1 MFPPEGRSM
10 AEEAL
15 LTKTVVSKKCTSDG
29 PPASFKSS
37 VVTVLCRPGLMEG
50 DAAMSVNGDVR
61 IL

>member
-1 MFPPEGRSM
+1 M
-10 AEEAL
+10 AEETL

-37 VVTVLCRPGLMEG
+37 VVAVIYRPGLMEG
-50 DAAMSVNGDVR
+50 DAAMSVSGDVR